1 MAMTQDEKH
10 TALFSG
16 LAIMIHAAAMQQMGK
31 VKNPATDKVER
42 NLEQAQMSIDMLD
55 MIAAKTKGNL
65 TKDEE
70 QFLQRFTQELKLNY
84 VDEVNKD
91 QPQAKEPS

>member
-16 LAIMIHAAAMQQMGK
+16 LAMMIHAAAMQQMGK
-31 VKNPATDKVER
+31 VKNPASDKVER

-55 MIAAKTKGNL
+55 MIAAKTNGNL
-65 TKDEE
+65 SKDED
-70 QFLQRFTQELKLNY
+70 QFLQKLTQELKLNY
-84 VDEVNKD
+84 VDEANKG
-91 QPQAKEPS
+91 QPQAKESS

>member
-1 MAMTQDEKH
+1 MTPDEKN
-10 TALFSG
+10 TSLFSG
-16 LAIMIHAAAMQQMGK
+16 LVLMIHAAAMQQMGK

-65 TKDEE
+65 TKDED
-70 QFLQRFTQELKLNY
+70 QFLQRLTHELKLNY
-84 VDEVNKD
+84 VDEKHKSQSEV
-91 QPQAKEPS
+91 KESS